1 MTELETMKTIY
12 IIKSIYSDHM
22 EENWKYLE

>member
-12 IIKSIYSDHM
+12 IIESIYSDHM